1 MVQTATAKE
10 VDVKTVAHKPMV
22 QDRFLSIFLWNC
34 TERFQ
39 MNGEFMHTAVFV
51 IVKQFGSGAN
61 KSLCI

>member
-39 MNGEFMHTAVFV
+39 MNGVFV
-51 IVKQFGSGAN
+51 IVKEFGSGAN